1 MSQNNRDPRSSSC
14 LKEGDLGRGRGRGQ
28 IQGKSHLLVL
38 EEKGREDS
46 EKRVE
51 SKPKSP
57 KGRLLSGSQGRMW
70 GPSKQMP
77 SPRTTSFWKF
87 PVGCPEIL
95 VCSCLSFPS
104 FPSTQ

>member
-51 SKPKSP
+51 SQNQRAQRAGYFRGARAGCGDSP
-57 KGRLLSGSQGRMW
+57 SRCHHQGPHRSGSSLWAVQ
-70 GPSKQMP
+70 
-77 SPRTTSFWKF
+77 KF
-87 PVGCPEIL
+87 
-95 VCSCLSFPS
+95 
-104 FPSTQ
+104 